1 MPKTIRGTVFPS
13 NCFPCWRPPLKGP
26 NRRHH
31 GQRDPRNH
39 PRRGV
44 CASRARIDRRPL
56 RRRFWRRDA
65 VDGGQ
70 FTLSTAL
77 AGNDLATFPDFP
89 AEIRAPQGTLFGVSA
104 FQINFGSTAIETA
117 GDQPDVLVAMN
128 PAGLKVN
135 VDALRPGGLIIA
147 DEGEFTRRNLDK
159 AKYAANPLDD
169 GSLARWQVLRLDISK
184 ATLDAVK
191 PFGLGNKEAL
201 RCKNMWTLGLSLW
214 MFDRDRQ
221 PIVDW
226 LKAKFAKAATLAEA
240 NIAALNAGHAYGET
254 AEIAGPLRQH
264 NVPAAPAEPGLYRT
278 VTGAEAISLGLVAG
292 ARLAGLKLFFGGY
305 PITPASAI
313 LHQLARLKEYGVT
326 TFQAE
331 DEIAAIASAI
341 GASYAGQLG
350 VTSSSG
356 PGIALK
362 GEAMGLAI
370 MTELPLV
377 IVNSQ
382 RGGPS
387 TGLPTKT
394 EQSDLYQAVY
404 GRNGDAPMPVI
415 ASRSPSDCFEVAIEA
430 VRIAVQYMTPVMLLT
445 DGYIA
450 NAAEPWKVPDVTALA
465 PFPVRFLTKAPES
478 GFEPYARDNKL
489 ARPWATP
496 GTPGLLH
503 RIGGIEKRQG
513 TGNIDY
519 SPANHQEMTDTR
531 VAKVSGVAVP
541 DQQVELGNASGA
553 LAVVGWGS
561 TFGPI
566 HQAVRRA
573 RRRELD
579 VSHIHIRHIW
589 PMPANLGPLLRGFE
603 QVLVPEMN
611 TGQLKTL
618 LRDQFLVDA
627 RPLSKVSGQPFRIA
641 EIEAAIDAALHGHA
655 GGEVAADNIQVTNPV
670 AGHDDGSLHADHRSP
685 QSA

>member
-1 MPKTIRGTVFPS
+1 MASAAHQLTPEEAGS
-13 NCFPCWRPPLKGP
+13 HPPAES
-26 NRRHH
+26 
-31 GQRDPRNH
+31 
-39 PRRGV
+39 V
-44 CASRARIDRRPL
+44 VV
-56 RRRFWRRDA
+56 RFAGDSG
-65 VDGGQ
+65 DGMQLTGGQ

-89 AEIRAPQGTLFGVSA
+89 AEIRAPQGTTFGVSA
-104 FQINFGSTAIETA
+104 FQINFGSTDVETA
-117 GDQPDVLVAMN
+117 GDAPDVLIAMN
-128 PAGLKVN
+128 PAALKVN
-135 VDALRPGGLIIA
+135 VGSLKDGGLIIA
-147 DEGEFTRRNLDK
+147 DEGEFGARNLAK
-159 AKYAANPLDD
+159 AGYETNPLED
-169 GSLARWQVLRLDISK
+169 GSLARWQVLAFNISQL
-184 ATLDAVK
+184 TLDSVK

-201 RCKNMWTLGLSLW
+201 RCKNMWTLGLALW

-221 PIVDW
+221 PIIDW
-226 LKAKFAKAATLAEA
+226 LNAKFAKAPILAEA

-254 AEIAGPLRQH
+254 AELAGPLKQH
-264 NVPAAPAEPGLYRT
+264 HIAAAPAEPGLYRT
-278 VTGAEAISLGLVAG
+278 VTGAESISLGLVAG
-292 ARLAGLKLFFGGY
+292 AQLAGLPMFFGGY

-313 LHQLARLKEYGVT
+313 LHHLSRLKEYDVT

-331 DEIAAIASAI
+331 DEIAAICSAI

-415 ASRSPSDCFEVAIEA
+415 AARSPADAFDCAIEA
-430 VRIAVQYMTPVMLLT
+430 VRIATQFMTPVMLLT

-450 NAAEPWKVPDVTALA
+450 NAAEPWRVPDMSRYA
-465 PFPVRFLTKAPES
+465 PFPVQFLDHVPDG
-478 GFEPYARDNKL
+478 GFQPYARDDKL
-489 ARPWATP
+489 ARPWVKP

-503 RIGGIEKRQG
+503 RIGGIEKANG

-519 SPANHQEMTDTR
+519 SPANHQAMTDIR
-531 VAKVSGVAVP
+531 HDKVAGIADYVS
-541 DQQVELGNASGA
+541 DQEITAGLDHGKLV
-553 LAVVGWGS
+553 VVGWGS
-561 TFGPI
+561 TYGPI
-566 HQAVRRA
+566 HQAVRRQ
-573 RRRELD
+573 RMRGRD
-579 VSHIHIRHIW
+579 VHHIHVRHIW
-589 PMPANLGPLLRGFE
+589 PMPKNLGALLRRYDK
-603 QVLVPEMN
+603 VIVPEMN
-611 TGQLKTL
+611 TGQFKTV

-627 RPLSKVSGQPFRIA
+627 RPLNKVSGQPFRIA
-641 EIEAAIDAALHGHA
+641 EIEAAIEEALG
-655 GGEVAADNIQVTNPV
+655 
-670 AGHDDGSLHADHRSP
+670 
-685 QSA
+685 

>member
-1 MPKTIRGTVFPS
+1 MATAVEDKPGERQS
-13 NCFPCWRPPLKGP
+13 PL
-26 NRRHH
+26 
-31 GQRDPRNH
+31 
-39 PRRGV
+39 
-44 CASRARIDRRPL
+44 S
-56 RRRFWRRDA
+56 DA
-65 VDGGQ
+65 VVVRFAGDSGDGMQLTGGQ
-70 FTLSTAL
+70 FTLSSAL
-77 AGNDLATFPDFP
+77 AGNDFATFPDFP

-104 FQINFGSTAIETA
+104 FQINFGSSAIETA
-117 GDQPDVLVAMN
+117 GDAPDVLVAMN
-128 PAGLKVN
+128 PAALKTN
-135 VDALRPGGLIIA
+135 VPQLKQGGLIIA
-147 DEGEFTRRNLDK
+147 DEGEFNDRNLAK
-159 AKYAANPLDD
+159 AKYEANPLDD
-169 GSLARWQVLRLDISK
+169 GSLAKWQLLKLNISQL
-184 ATLDAVK
+184 TMDAVK

-221 PIVDW
+221 PLIDW
-226 LKAKFAKAATLAEA
+226 LEAKFAKDPNLAAA
-240 NIAALNAGHAYGET
+240 NVAALNAGHAYGET
-254 AEIAGPLRQH
+254 AELAGPLKQH
-264 NVPAAPAEPGLYRT
+264 HVDPAPVAPGLYRT
-278 VTGAEAISLGLVAG
+278 LTGAEGIALGLVAG
-292 ARLAGLKLFFGGY
+292 AQLAKLPMFFGGY

-313 LHQLARLKEYGVT
+313 LHHLSRLKEYDVT

-331 DEIAAIASAI
+331 DEIAAICSAI
-341 GASYAGQLG
+341 GASYGGSLG

-415 ASRSPSDCFEVAIEA
+415 SARSPGDAFECAIEA

-450 NAAEPWKVPDVTALA
+450 NAAEPWAVPDLETYEA
-465 PFPVRFLTKAPES
+465 FPVEFLTEVPED
-478 GFEPYARDNKL
+478 GFKPYGRDEKFK
-489 ARPWATP
+489 RPWVKP

-503 RIGGIEKRQG
+503 RIGGIEKEVG
-513 TGNIDY
+513 TGHINY
-519 SPANHQEMTDTR
+519 EASNHQAMTDIR
-531 VAKVSGVAVP
+531 KAKVDGVKVP
-541 DQQVELGNASGA
+541 DQVVELGAEGGK

-566 HQAVRRA
+566 HQAVRRKRA
-573 RRRELD
+573 EGRD

-589 PMPANLGPLLRGFE
+589 PLPANLGELLKSYDK
-603 QVLVPEMN
+603 VIVPEMN
-611 TGQLKTL
+611 TGQLKTV
-618 LRDQFLVDA
+618 LRDQYLVDA
-627 RPLSKVSGQPFRIA
+627 KPVNKVSGQPFTIA
-641 EIEAAIDAALHGHA
+641 EIEAAIEGAL
-655 GGEVAADNIQVTNPV
+655 
-670 AGHDDGSLHADHRSP
+670 
-685 QSA
+685 